1 MKEKSDSYIVL
12 ARKWRP
18 QTFEDV
24 VGQETAKRQLQNALK
39 EGRIANAY
47 LFAGPRG
54 VGKTSIARILAKALN
69 CADGI
74 TPNPCNKCV
83 QCVSITQGNSMD
95 VAEID
100 GASYTGIEDIR
111 DLQEG
116 INRAPFSARKKVYI
130 IDEVHMLSRSAFNA
144 LLKTLEEPPPF
155 VVFIF
160 ATTELEK
167 IPETIKS
174 RCQMFLFERITA
186 KDIHDRL
193 SLILSREK
201 GVKVSPEEKEAILEA
216 IASSAEGGLRDAEVT
231 LDQLIS
237 LSGGQIKF
245 EYVSQLLGLV
255 ELDLLIGTVND
266 LARRDIRSLLERIS
280 QLVNKGRDLERF
292 VKTMLAFLRDL
303 MILKAGV
310 ELEST
315 AYSAER
321 FKEIKNLLDGVALPF
336 LLNAMNT
343 FFLLEERIKTV
354 PQARFLIEFAFI
366 KLCAIQTDVDIETI
380 LSRIEKMDKGIPTP
394 APRQDYNQPATY
406 YDAPPPPQKAQAAD
420 LFNGNASN
428 QPSPRTVQSSIE
440 QIEALQDQSQLINR
454 LNELILQKK
463 PILAATLERA
473 AFRMDNNNLLTISVP
488 EQVLMDI
495 IAQGDTLKLM
505 EQMLSKL
512 SGKPGRIKIELQP
525 LESSP
530 SALISKPAESAVGD
544 SPSAAE
550 PNNAEKENCEY
561 PSSEDT
567 DYLSTPSDDAD
578 ELEPIHHFDESQYKR
593 LFKDTNYP
601 KKKILELL
609 SQNPDIKSAVDV
621 IKKTLGAKL
630 THYDDM
636 KIT

>member
-1 MKEKSDSYIVL
+1 MSQVMY
-12 ARKWRP
+12 RKYRS
-18 QTFEDV
+18 QEFDDLIGQGHV
-24 VGQETAKRQLQNALK
+24 VNLLKNAV
-39 EGRIANAY
+39 AQDQVSHAY
-47 LFAGPRG
+47 LFYGSRG
-54 VGKTSIARILAKALN
+54 LGKTSTARILAKAVN
-69 CADGI
+69 CLQLKPDG
-74 TPNPCNKCV
+74 NPCGVCTS
-83 QCVSITQGNSMD
+83 CSAIREGRFLELI
-95 VAEID
+95 EID
-100 GASYTGIEDIR
+100 AASNRGIDQIR
-111 DLQEG
+111 ELKEKIEFSPSEG
-116 INRAPFSARKKVYI
+116 KKKVYI
-130 IDEVHMLSRSAFNA
+130 IDEVHMLSRPAFNA

-303 MILKAGV
+303 MILKAGA

-321 FKEIKNLLDGVALPF
+321 FKEINNLLDGIALPF

-354 PQARFLIEFAFI
+354 PQARFLLAVSYTH
-366 KLCAIQTDVDIETI
+366 LTLPTI
-380 LSRIEKMDKGIPTP
+380 YSL
-394 APRQDYNQPATY
+394 
-406 YDAPPPPQKAQAAD
+406 
-420 LFNGNASN
+420 
-428 QPSPRTVQSSIE
+428 
-440 QIEALQDQSQLINR
+440 
-454 LNELILQKK
+454 
-463 PILAATLERA
+463 
-473 AFRMDNNNLLTISVP
+473 
-488 EQVLMDI
+488 
-495 IAQGDTLKLM
+495 
-505 EQMLSKL
+505 
-512 SGKPGRIKIELQP
+512 
-525 LESSP
+525 
-530 SALISKPAESAVGD
+530 
-544 SPSAAE
+544 
-550 PNNAEKENCEY
+550 
-561 PSSEDT
+561 
-567 DYLSTPSDDAD
+567 
-578 ELEPIHHFDESQYKR
+578 
-593 LFKDTNYP
+593 
-601 KKKILELL
+601 
-609 SQNPDIKSAVDV
+609 
-621 IKKTLGAKL
+621 
-630 THYDDM
+630 
-636 KIT
+636 